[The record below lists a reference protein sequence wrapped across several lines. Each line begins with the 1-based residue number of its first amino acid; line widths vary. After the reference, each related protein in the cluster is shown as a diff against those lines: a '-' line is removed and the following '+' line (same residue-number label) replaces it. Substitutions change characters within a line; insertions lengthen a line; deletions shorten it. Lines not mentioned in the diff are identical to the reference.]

1 MKFTW
6 ERVTVSQVVSPNP
19 TRVGSVI
26 VTPNSDS
33 KKTFITLYDGE
44 SAQDPEIMTIRT
56 GTGMSQS
63 VNFQP
68 YLQTKRGL
76 YVTAG
81 GDLGEVLIQLLWEE
95 E

>member
-6 ERVTVSQVVSPNP
+6 ERITVSQVVSPNP
-19 TRVGSVI
+19 TMIGSVI
-26 VTPNSDS
+26 VSPDRDT

-44 SAQDPEIMTIRT
+44 SSSDPEIMTIRT
-56 GTGMSQS
+56 PTGTSES

-68 YLQTKRGL
+68 YLKTQRGL

-81 GDLGEVLIQLLWEE
+81 GDLGEALIQLQWEAE
-95 E
+95 